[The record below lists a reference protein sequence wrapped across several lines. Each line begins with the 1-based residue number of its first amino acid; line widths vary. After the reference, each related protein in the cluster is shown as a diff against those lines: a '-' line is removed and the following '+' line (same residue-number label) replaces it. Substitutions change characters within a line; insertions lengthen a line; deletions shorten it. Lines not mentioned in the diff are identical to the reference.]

1 MTQAPDLAQLD
12 PRIAFS
18 LVDGIATITIDQP
31 GKRNAV
37 APPMWDAIT
46 ALFTHCSSN
55 PDVRVVVFT
64 GTGEAFCSG
73 SDLEEMD
80 MRNDIASGLARL
92 KRANRMVLSIYNCE
106 KPVIA
111 AVRGP
116 AVGVGWSLALACDFI
131 IASQTA
137 KFGGGFLKVGLVPDG
152 GSVFF
157 LARLLGEAQAKALAY
172 TGRIIPADEAV
183 SLGMALKAVPSDQ
196 MADAVAEF
204 AGELAKGPTTGI
216 ALAKRL
222 FRAAAGPAIEQFLDQ
237 EELGQICAKRTEDFQ
252 EGVTA
257 FKEKRPVAFTGI

>member
-1 MTQAPDLAQLD
+1 MTQAPELAQLD
-12 PRIAFS
+12 PRIGFS

-31 GKRNAV
+31 SKRNAV
-37 APPMWDAIT
+37 APSMWNAIT

-92 KRANRMVLSIYNCE
+92 KRANRM
-106 KPVIA
+106 
-111 AVRGP
+111 
-116 AVGVGWSLALACDFI
+116 VGVGWSLALACDFI